1 MNTLMD
7 ALTPEQKAALHQ
19 RAEFKQAID
28 QYEETLS
35 PWGKIWKVLGVIAGV
50 VVVVFGAGVGYQ
62 KAIGDNA
69 TKHDIKQHVET
80 DLVPVQTEVKA
91 LKEQMEPVKTG
102 VSTLVLAHEQ
112 EQKVKRV
119 RRLVERHDHQ
129 YGELL
134 QEYTA
139 DKAAG
144 RRGGQR
150 PSKTPEHIKL
160 EDALEQWEG
169 KL

>member
-7 ALTPEQKAALHQ
+7 ALTPEQKVMLHQ
-19 RAEFKQAID
+19 RAEFKQAVD
-28 QYEETLS
+28 QYEKTLS
-35 PWGKIWKVLGVIAGV
+35 PWGKIWKVLGVIGGI

-62 KAIGDNA
+62 QAIGDNA
-69 TKHDIKQHVET
+69 TKADIKQHTEE
-80 DLVPVQTEVKA
+80 DLVPVKVEIKA
-91 LKEQMEPVKTG
+91 FKEEMAPVKTG
-102 VSTLVLAHEQ
+102 VNTLVQAHEQ
-112 EQKVKRV
+112 EQKVKKV

-150 PSKTPEHIKL
+150 PQKTPEHLEL
-160 EDALEQWEG
+160 EDDLEELEG